1 MGHDE
6 PFIKD
11 VYFVEVSH
19 LEYVDTYYET
29 LGPCLYHQINDIPL
43 NKEVFNQ

>member
-11 VYFVEVSH
+11 VYFVEVMV
-19 LEYVDTYYET
+19 EYGGYLLRDR
-29 LGPCLYHQINDIPL
+29 PCLYHQINDIPL
-43 NKEVFNQ
+43 KKEVFNQ